1 MMINPNLNVLCPT
14 ILSRTERLG
23 GSTHSNS
30 GSYIKSDTHY
40 PVGNVAPV
48 HTDRQNT
55 DSYFSSPNFIPT
67 HLFNVDYQ
75 VNVESFACETSYP
88 YQTLPMAN
96 QRAVVAETTMPLSV
110 HVEMAVRQYL
120 SALEGEDT
128 SDLYELILSQI
139 EKPLLTVVLEF
150 VDGNQ
155 SKCAQI
161 LGLNRGTLRK
171 KLKIYHL
178 MK

>member
-1 MMINPNLNVLCPT
+1 
-14 ILSRTERLG
+14 
-23 GSTHSNS
+23 
-30 GSYIKSDTHY
+30 
-40 PVGNVAPV
+40 
-48 HTDRQNT
+48 
-55 DSYFSSPNFIPT
+55 
-67 HLFNVDYQ
+67 
-75 VNVESFACETSYP
+75 
-88 YQTLPMAN
+88 
-96 QRAVVAETTMPLSV
+96 MPLSV

>member
-1 MMINPNLNVLCPT
+1 MMIHSDLYAPCPT
-14 ILSRTERLG
+14 VARTERL
-23 GSTHSNS
+23 SSFTNS
-30 GSYIKSDTHY
+30 KPD
-40 PVGNVAPV
+40 GNAYHPSALNYVPAYLL
-48 HTDRQNT
+48 N
-55 DSYFSSPNFIPT
+55 
-67 HLFNVDYQ
+67 LDYQ
-75 VNVESFACETSYP
+75 CGYKPLNSEAHCQILPFSNQKSVIS
-88 YQTLPMAN
+88 QTD
-96 QRAVVAETTMPLSV
+96 MPLSV

-120 SALEGEDT
+120 SALEGEDA

-150 VDGNQ
+150 VKGNQ

-171 KLKIYHL
+171 KLKTYQL